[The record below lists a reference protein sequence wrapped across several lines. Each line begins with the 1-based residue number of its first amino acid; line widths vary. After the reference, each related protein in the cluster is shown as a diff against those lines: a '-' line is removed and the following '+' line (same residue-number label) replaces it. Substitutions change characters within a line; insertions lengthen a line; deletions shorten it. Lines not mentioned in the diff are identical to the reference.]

1 MNYGDLKLPKLSRGA
16 HEAGSGELCIME
28 AIAYI
33 EREPHSDMPKCASP
47 VVAKFCQGIN
57 DCIPNERRDE
67 LWQFA
72 VRIAGTASPEHDQ
85 ARAEYLAMA
94 AVNKFAVMA
103 CAGRIDQKLVDAM
116 RDAKTLGA
124 ARAAAAA
131 ATADAAAAGAYAAAA
146 GAYAAAARADAD
158 AYAAAARA
166 ADAAAG
172 AARAADA
179 AAGAAAYAAAT
190 AAVWDCALEVLNG
203 LLEIGNTPSIS
214 WDKVSQVDWGEL
226 VR

>member
-1 MNYGDLKLPKLSRGA
+1 MNYEDLKLPKLSKGA
-16 HEAGSGELCIME
+16 HKEGSGELCIME
-28 AIAYI
+28 AIAFI

-47 VVAKFCQGIN
+47 VVAKYCQRIN
-57 DCIPNERRDE
+57 DNIPHERRNE

-103 CAGRIDQKLVDAM
+103 CEGRIDQKLVDAM
-116 RDAKTLGA
+116 RDAKTLDDAAHAAYAAAIAANANA
-124 ARAAAAA
+124 ARAA
-131 ATADAAAAGAYAAAA
+131 D
-146 GAYAAAARADAD
+146 
-158 AYAAAARA
+158 AAARA
-166 ADAAAG
+166 ADAAANAADAN
-172 AARAADA
+172 AARAAANAARAVDA
-179 AAGAAAYAAAT
+179 AANAAD
-190 AAVWDCALEVLNG
+190 AVWDCALEVLDG

-214 WDKVSQVDWGEL
+214 WDKVAKVDWEEL